1 MSKRNNKYIAPFD
14 YFVEALIALS
24 ATSGGISVISF
35 SSVIGPPAG
44 IASASFTYVFSL
56 VTGIIKKRRDIIR
69 LLCLLEVN

>member
-1 MSKRNNKYIAPFD
+1 MNKRNNKSIAPFD
-14 YFVEALIALS
+14 YFVKPLIALS

-35 SSVIGPPAG
+35 SSVNGPPAG

>member
-14 YFVEALIALS
+14 YFVKPLIALS

-35 SSVIGPPAG
+35 SSVNGPPAG

>member
-1 MSKRNNKYIAPFD
+1 MSKRNNKSIAPFD
-14 YFVEALIALS
+14 YFVKPLIALS

-35 SSVIGPPAG
+35 SSVNGPPAG